1 MTILPQINAYSV
13 MYYKVAFPLATGR
26 ELVCN
31 TERQVLIMPKV
42 TVFVTMSLTIC

>member
-13 MYYKVAFPLATGR
+13 MCYKVASPLAKGR

-31 TERQVLIMPKV
+31 TERLGLIMPKV
-42 TVFVTMSLTIC
+42 AVL